1 MGDIKLF
8 TEYLKDKDSIFKGQ
22 IKRFYISSYKEYL
35 LSERYKVSTINKKVN
50 SLHSFNIFLIKTSRM
65 TESVVNISRD
75 KIKIAHGSDKSVE
88 ILTDNEVEKILF
100 HIEDE
105 VKVNQRDRMIIL
117 ILLYT
122 GLRVSELVNIKIDRI
137 NFLSSHLEVIGKG
150 GKYREVPLKQE
161 VVKAMKKYLE
171 EDRAVSKY
179 KDSEYLIV
187 TQRDGKAHR
196 DAILKMVKRIGKEL
210 DIKIYNHKFRHTF
223 FCCDKDDDIT
233 DFTKNKAIEFE
244 KRDRSRTYI
253 YFDEEYLQ
261 SFQLPTHYSKGQNRG
276 YEDTKWYQMIP
287 KVLTILLFSNIIK
300 IQKSKYCEKR

>member
-1 MGDIKLF
+1 MKLENEILDEYKAYLLEDGKSSATIESYMGDIKSF
-8 TEYLKDKDSIFKGQ
+8 TEYLKNKDSIFKGQ

-88 ILTDNEVEKILF
+88 VLTDNEVEKILF

-223 FCCDKDDDIT
+223 CTRLIKRGVPLTTVSAIVGHSSIDTTVKFYTNVSRHDK
-233 DFTKNKAIEFE
+233 KCAI
-244 KRDRSRTYI
+244 DA
-253 YFDEEYLQ
+253 L
-261 SFQLPTHYSKGQNRG
+261 
-276 YEDTKWYQMIP
+276 
-287 KVLTILLFSNIIK
+287 
-300 IQKSKYCEKR
+300 